1 METELHTIT
10 ACETQH
16 NVYHLKYYSSNHCTA
31 HQGLVS
37 RRVFKIGRRSAGP
50 KPTRTCVGLLNVV
63 VGFQNLNECKTMIR
77 VRLSKQ
83 LKLIT

>member
-1 METELHTIT
+1 MHTIT

-16 NVYHLKYYSSNHCTA
+16 NVYRLKYYSSNHCTA
-31 HQGLVS
+31 HQRLVS
-37 RRVFKIGRRSAGP
+37 RRVFKIGRRYADP
-50 KPTRTCVGLLNVV
+50 KATRTYCVGLLNVV
-63 VGFQNLNECKTMIR
+63 VGFKNLNECKTMIK